1 MIMGKTLTAFLAA
14 LALSLAPVLSRAGT
28 LNEKAPEFTLMDLDN
43 RPVSLSQY
51 KGRVVFLDF
60 WASWCPPCK
69 EELPELNSFLKRYGN
84 GDVVGIAVNIDKNRS
99 NATDFLS
106 SMPALPLN
114 LIVLL
119 DPDSRVISSYKA
131 RAMPTSY
138 IIDREG
144 VVRHAHFG
152 YTAKDPEKWE
162 KEIGGLIKKETRQ

>member
-1 MIMGKTLTAFLAA
+1 MIALLAIM
-14 LALSLAPVLSRAGT
+14 ALSLTPVLSRAG
-28 LNEKAPEFTLMDLDN
+28 LLDEKAPEFTLTGLGN

-51 KGRVVFLDF
+51 KGKVVFLDF

-69 EELPELNSFLKRYGN
+69 EELPELNSFLKRYGSE
-84 GDVVGIAVNIDKNRS
+84 DVVGIAVNIDKNGS

-106 SMPALPLN
+106 SLPALSPN

-119 DPDSRVISSYKA
+119 DPDSKVISSYKA

-144 VVRHAHFG
+144 VIRHVHFG
-152 YTAKDPEKWE
+152 YTSSDPEKWE
-162 KEIGGLIKKETRQ
+162 KEIGGLLKKEDGQ